1 MSKGLN
7 ASLIPVLLS
16 PVSTPITKH
25 TGAINIKLTISC
37 SAVEG
42 LVTQSSWREG
52 GCVCGGGAQL
62 PYDKLVKNDAILAS
76 KYIQLIY
83 SKNLVS

>member
-1 MSKGLN
+1 M
-7 ASLIPVLLS
+7 
-16 PVSTPITKH
+16 
-25 TGAINIKLTISC
+25 C
-37 SAVEG
+37 VE
-42 LVTQSSWREG
+42 
-52 GCVCGGGAQL
+52 GGAQL